1 MSIDFDKVKAGIES
15 MRTAL
20 DLERYV
26 MKTYDSSDIF
36 YGHGSPD
43 PLGEAELTV
52 AHVMGLQ
59 LSDLGHFAGAL
70 STPEE
75 RAEIAELVRRRIEER
90 IPLAYLT
97 NTGWFCG
104 FPFYVDRRVI
114 VPRSPIGELIESG
127 FEGILPHDPENVLD
141 LCTGSGCIAIA
152 TALRYGQ
159 QVNVDA
165 ADISA
170 EALEVCG
177 INIGRFGCE
186 ESVFPILSD
195 LYENIDPSVRY
206 DLIVSNPPY
215 VDAEDLGDM
224 PKEYSYEPGIALGSG
239 EDGLD
244 ITRRI
249 IREAPE
255 HLADDGVLL
264 IEVGNSVYN
273 LMDQYDWDF
282 HLAEL
287 KKGGSGVF
295 YMTRDEAAEFR
306 DRFLA

>member
-20 DLERYV
+20 DLERFV
-26 MKTYDSSDIF
+26 MKAYDSSDIY

-52 AHVMGLQ
+52 SHVMGIQ
-59 LSDLGHFAGAL
+59 LPDLGHFAGAL

-75 RAEIAELVRRRIEER
+75 RDEIAALVRRRIEER

-104 FPFYVDRRVI
+104 FPFYVDERVI
-114 VPRSPIGELIESG
+114 VPRSPIGELIQNG
-127 FEGILPHDPENVLD
+127 FEGILPHDPESVLD

-165 ADISA
+165 SDISA

-177 INIGRFGCE
+177 TNIERFGCE
-186 ESVFPILSD
+186 ESVFPVLSISMRTLIHRPGMISLSRILPM
-195 LYENIDPSVRY
+195 L
-206 DLIVSNPPY
+206 
-215 VDAEDLGDM
+215 
-224 PKEYSYEPGIALGSG
+224 
-239 EDGLD
+239 
-244 ITRRI
+244 TRRI
-249 IREAPE
+249 SPTCRRSTPM
-255 HLADDGVLL
+255 
-264 IEVGNSVYN
+264 SP
-273 LMDQYDWDF
+273 
-282 HLAEL
+282 
-287 KKGGSGVF
+287 
-295 YMTRDEAAEFR
+295 R
-306 DRFLA
+306 

>member
-20 DLERYV
+20 DLERFV
-26 MKTYDSSDIF
+26 MKAYDSSDIY

-52 AHVMGLQ
+52 SHVMGIQ
-59 LSDLGHFAGAL
+59 LPDLGHFAGAL

-75 RAEIAELVRRRIEER
+75 RDEIAALVRRRIEER

-104 FPFYVDRRVI
+104 FPFYVDERVI
-114 VPRSPIGELIESG
+114 VPRSPIGELIQNG
-127 FEGILPHDPENVLD
+127 FEGILPHDPASVLD

-165 ADISA
+165 SDISA

-177 INIGRFGCE
+177 TNIERFGCE
-186 ESVFPILSD
+186 ESVFPVLSD
-195 LYENIDPSVRY
+195 LYENIDPSARY

-215 VDAEDLGDM
+215 VDAEDLSDM
-224 PKEYSYEPGIALGSG
+224 PKEYSYEPKIALGSG
-239 EDGLD
+239 DDGLD

-249 IREAPE
+249 IRGAPE
-255 HLADDGVLL
+255 HLSDDGILL

-287 KKGGSGVF
+287 KNGGCGVF
-295 YMTRDEAAEFR
+295 YMTRDEAEEFAG
-306 DRFLA
+306 RFLA

>member
-20 DLERYV
+20 DLERFV
-26 MKTYDSSDIF
+26 MKAYDSSDIY

-52 AHVMGLQ
+52 SHVMGIQ
-59 LSDLGHFAGAL
+59 LPDLGHFAGAL

-75 RAEIAELVRRRIEER
+75 RYEIAALVRRRIEER

-104 FPFYVDRRVI
+104 FPFYVDERVI
-114 VPRSPIGELIESG
+114 VPRSPIGELIQNG
-127 FEGILPHDPENVLD
+127 FEGILPHDPESVLD

-165 ADISA
+165 SDISA

-177 INIGRFGCE
+177 TNIERFGCE
-186 ESVFPILSD
+186 ESVFPVLSD
-195 LYENIDPSVRY
+195 LYENLDPSARY

-215 VDAEDLGDM
+215 VDAEDLSDM
-224 PKEYSYEPGIALGSG
+224 PKEYSYEPKIALGSG
-239 EDGLD
+239 DDGLD

-249 IREAPE
+249 IRGAPE
-255 HLADDGVLL
+255 HLSDDGILL

-287 KKGGSGVF
+287 KNGGCGVF
-295 YMTRDEAAEFR
+295 YMTRDEAEEFAG
-306 DRFLA
+306 RFLA